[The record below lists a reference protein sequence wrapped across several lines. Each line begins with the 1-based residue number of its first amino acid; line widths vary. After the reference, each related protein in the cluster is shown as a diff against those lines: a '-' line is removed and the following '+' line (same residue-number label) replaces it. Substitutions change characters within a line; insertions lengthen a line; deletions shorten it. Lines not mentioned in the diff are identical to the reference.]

1 MIRLRIL
8 FGWMALVLLV
18 SCGNEATRHSFCYW
32 QRTFK
37 LTQTEMTALQKT
49 GAGHLY
55 IRYFD
60 VDWSEAHQEP
70 MPVATLMAS
79 SVPPCSFT
87 PSIFITN
94 RVFEQASHAA
104 IDSLAV
110 RVGRRIEMVNRH
122 FLNLAVKD
130 SVAGNKQATAIV
142 RHWSEILF
150 DCDWTASTRDN
161 YFYFLRKME
170 RQFPKKERSA
180 TLRLW
185 QFRHRN
191 ISGVPPV
198 NRCLL
203 MCYNLSDPKKAM
215 TENSIGSAR
224 ELESYLTRSDYPHH
238 LDIALPIFGWGV
250 VFHHGRWQ
258 GLLPDAGLLQ
268 FRKDTKHFREI
279 NSNRFM
285 LMKDTVIGTHY
296 LRYGDEIRIEQ
307 IGAAELQK
315 MIELIKKRVSLRH
328 SSRITFFS
336 FDSQNVDRYGLEE
349 IARLYTL
356 FDR

>member
-1 MIRLRIL
+1 
-8 FGWMALVLLV
+8 MALVLLV

-87 PSIFITN
+87 PSVFITN

-315 MIELIKKRVSLRH
+315 MIELIKKRVSLR
-328 SSRITFFS
+328 RS
-336 FDSQNVDRYGLEE
+336 FQ
-349 IARLYTL
+349 TL
-356 FDR
+356 FLDQVCNDVVQEDTLSIQYETTPIH